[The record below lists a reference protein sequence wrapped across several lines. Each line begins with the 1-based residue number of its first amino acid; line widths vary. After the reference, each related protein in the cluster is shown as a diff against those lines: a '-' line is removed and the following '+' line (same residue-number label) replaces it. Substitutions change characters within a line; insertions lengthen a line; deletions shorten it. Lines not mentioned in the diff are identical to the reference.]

1 VDLCDRAVKAVL
13 PGRPAAPLKVAVSG
27 CLTGAPIRYDGSGAH
42 SSYPHARLTGLFEL
56 LPVCPET
63 GIGLPVPRPPI
74 RLVGTTDAARAVGV
88 EDPALEVTEQLR
100 AFALA
105 TVERLKATGACGYVF
120 MKNSPSCGLFRVKVY
135 PEGNTVPAGRMI
147 PVRKGRGIHADT
159 VTRTWPELP
168 VEESGRLEDPVLC
181 ENFVTRV
188 FAYAHWRAFEAEG
201 LTAAGLI
208 AFHSR
213 YKYLLM
219 AHDPGA
225 YQRVGRLLADLKGK
239 VAEKAGAY
247 IAELMKGLARPATRG
262 GHANVLSHIQGYLKD
277 DLDSVSRR
285 ELAALIESYRLGE
298 QPLLAVIS
306 LMKHHQRRFPDRYID
321 QQVYL
326 EPHPPY
332 AALRVS
338 L

>member
-1 VDLCDRAVKAVL
+1 MLPDR
-13 PGRPAAPLKVAVSG
+13 PEAPLKIAVSG
-27 CLTGAPIRYDGSGAH
+27 CLTGAEIRYDGSGAR
-42 SSYPHARLTGLFEL
+42 SSYPHARLARIFDL
-56 LPVCPET
+56 LPICPET
-63 GIGLPVPRPPI
+63 GIGMPVPRPPI
-74 RLVGTTDAARAVGV
+74 RLVGTTDAARAVGID
-88 EDPALEVTEQLR
+88 DPSLDVTDQLHNY
-100 AFALA
+100 ALA
-105 TVERLKATGACGYVF
+105 TVERLKASDVSGYVF

-135 PEGNTVPAGRMI
+135 PEGGTVSADRLI

-159 VTRTWPELP
+159 VTKAWPELP

-181 ENFVTRV
+181 ENFVTRT
-188 FAYAHWRAFEAEG
+188 FAYAHWRAFEKTG
-201 LTAAGLI
+201 MTAAGLI

-225 YQRVGRLLADLKGK
+225 YQRAGRLLSDLKGQ
-239 VAEKAGAY
+239 VEQKAAGY
-247 IAELMKGLARPATRG
+247 IGELMKGLTRPATRG

-277 DLDSVSRR
+277 DLDGESRR

-298 QPLLAVIS
+298 QPLLAVLQ
-306 LMKHHQRRFPDRYID
+306 LMKHHQRLFPDRYID

-326 EPHPPY
+326 EPHPAF
-332 AALRVS
+332 AALRVP